1 MGKNKEDDV
10 SHSQPLDPELTL
22 GTQTLIDDSPRK
34 KKLRGG
40 TLSVMFLTMVS
51 RILGFVR
58 LKVTALYFGASI
70 EADILNYVFAIPN
83 NLRKI
88 FAEGSLTTAF
98 MPEFINKIKDSSKS
112 EHLKT
117 LCHPK
122 GIAITSANKLL
133 ISFLSFQGLII
144 GAFILIAILASYP
157 IMYSISGFRGE
168 NLVLASQ
175 LFSLIIIYILFVSI
189 SSIFSGVLNAHKEF
203 LIPAFSPLLFSL
215 GSIFSIYV
223 WQGTLGIFSVVIG
236 IWLGGILQI
245 MIHYPSLYQLGY
257 RGILTTFSLKNHP
270 SLSLILKRWFPILG
284 ISLLTVIAQQ
294 IQFSLATLMKEGD
307 VSVLS
312 SAIVFFQLPFG
323 ILYASI
329 AVVFFPRM
337 SSFFIDGKKEDFE
350 KTYKEAFELL
360 TLLLLPASFWL
371 FIYADPLLTLFLQGG
386 RFDREATLR
395 TAYLLKVFSSH
406 LLIMGLFSF
415 LLRVFYATSFTKAPF
430 YLALFASIGEVLFA
444 YLTMDYLGVSSIPW
458 GTTFLYSLSLIF
470 GIIALVFSGYSISLR
485 NFLKTVGIVFLS
497 LIPSFL
503 IAYFSLYVW
512 PWDNSFS
519 FIDFGMLSLLGFL
532 SVFSC
537 FGFYFYLKIP
547 SFMGL
552 LKKSK

>member
-1 MGKNKEDDV
+1 MGKNKEEEV
-10 SHSQPLDPELTL
+10 FPLDTIDPELEI
-22 GTQTLIDDSPRK
+22 GAQTLIEESSPNK
-34 KKLRGG
+34 KSRGG
-40 TLSVMFLTMVS
+40 TLSVMFLTMLS
-51 RILGFVR
+51 RLLGFVR

-98 MPEFINKIKDSSKS
+98 MPEFISKIKDPTKG
-112 EHLKT
+112 ERIRT
-117 LCHPK
+117 LANPK
-122 GIAITSANKLL
+122 GIWVTSANKLL

-144 GAFILIAILASYP
+144 GFFILLAILASYP
-157 IMYSISGFRGE
+157 IMHFISGFRGE

-175 LFSLIIIYILFVSI
+175 LFSLLIVYILFVSI

-215 GSIFSIYV
+215 GSIFSIYI
-223 WQGTLGIFSVVIG
+223 WQGSLGIFSVVIG
-236 IWLGGILQI
+236 IWLGGLLQI
-245 MIHYPSLYQLGY
+245 MVHYPSLYRLGY
-257 RGILTTFSLKNHP
+257 RGILTNFSLKAHP
-270 SLSLILKRWFPILG
+270 SLNLILKRWFPILG
-284 ISLLTVIAQQ
+284 ISLITVIAQQ
-294 IQFSLATLMKEGD
+294 VQFSLATLMKEGD

-329 AVVFFPRM
+329 AVVFFPKM
-337 SSFFIDGKKEDFE
+337 SSFFLEGQKDNFQ
-350 KTYKEAFELL
+350 KTYKEGFELL

-371 FIYADPLLTLFLQGG
+371 FIYSEPLLTLFLQGG

-395 TAYLLKVFSSH
+395 TAYLLKVFSTH
-406 LLIMGLFSF
+406 LLVMGLFSF

-444 YLTMDYLGVSSIPW
+444 YLTMDYLGISSIPW
-458 GTTFLYSLSLIF
+458 GTTILYS
-470 GIIALVFSGYSISLR
+470 IALILGVISLSFSGYSISLK
-485 NFLKTVGIVFLS
+485 NFFKTLGIVIFS
-497 LIPSFL
+497 LLPSFL
-503 IAYFSLYVW
+503 IGYFSFFLW
-512 PWDNSFS
+512 SWSSSFS
-519 FIDFGMLSLLGFL
+519 FLDLLMLSLFGIL